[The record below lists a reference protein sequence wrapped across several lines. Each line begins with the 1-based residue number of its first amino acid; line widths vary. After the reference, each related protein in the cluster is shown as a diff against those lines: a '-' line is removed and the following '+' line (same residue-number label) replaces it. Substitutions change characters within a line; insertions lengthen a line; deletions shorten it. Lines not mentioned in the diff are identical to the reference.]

1 MAGGDI
7 PSRECQDVIEG
18 DLENRFYYFHAIDYD
33 RGGGWNGSAI
43 LASMTLSSTI
53 DGRDDCLARGFD
65 RAGFME
71 IDTQNS
77 KNWQI
82 QLTDPE
88 RTGAAL
94 AMTRSR
100 RTKIVATLGPASNT
114 VEMVCRLH
122 EAGADMFRIKHEPS
136 SRARTC
142 RAQVEMLREVEVRVK
157 TPVPIL
163 VDLQGPKLR
172 VGTFAGDKPRSSR
185 ARPSPWTTTRATA
198 TRTAS
203 TSPIRRSSRRSSPA
217 TR

>member
-1 MAGGDI
+1 MTESRIGVAIGYFEADDWRTEGWWNI

-43 LASMTLSSTI
+43 LCIDDVEFTI

-94 AMTRSR
+94 
-100 RTKIVATLGPASNT
+100 
-114 VEMVCRLH
+114 
-122 EAGADMFRIKHEPS
+122 
-136 SRARTC
+136 
-142 RAQVEMLREVEVRVK
+142 Q
-157 TPVPIL
+157 
-163 VDLQGPKLR
+163 
-172 VGTFAGDKPRSSR
+172 
-185 ARPSPWTTTRATA
+185 
-198 TRTAS
+198 
-203 TSPIRRSSRRSSPA
+203 
-217 TR
+217 